1 MNKYNQYI
9 KSINYLKRNKFV
21 EDKKAK
27 SLAFFFKGKPQNT
40 ILDKNLIETGK
51 IISNFLNKNLR
62 INLHKSPKSNYHD
75 MIIFQRRGTHV
86 LPHKHPIG
94 GETIHMI
101 EGKLKVIL
109 FDSRGR
115 LIKTAIMEKN
125 KNFIFRVPGKIFHSY
140 KIISKLAIYHEDKNG
155 PFIKDSGLIYPKW
168 L

>member
-1 MNKYNQYI
+1 MNKFNQYI
-9 KSINYLKRNKFV
+9 RSIEYLKKNKFI
-21 EDKKAK
+21 ENKKAK
-27 SLAFFFKGKPQNT
+27 SLTYFFKGKPQNT
-40 ILDKNLIETGK
+40 ILTKDLIKKGK

-62 INLHKSPKSNYHD
+62 INLHKSAKSNYHD
-75 MIIFQRRGTHV
+75 MVIFQRRGTHV

-109 FDSRGR
+109 FDQKGK
-115 LIKTAIMEKN
+115 LVKTVIMEKN

-155 PFIKDSGLIYPKW
+155 PFIKDSGIIYPKW

>member
-1 MNKYNQYI
+1 MNKFNQYI
-9 KSINYLKRNKFV
+9 RSIKYLKKNKFIKN
-21 EDKKAK
+21 KKVK
-27 SLAFFFKGKPQNT
+27 SLTYFFKGKLQNV
-40 ILDKNLIETGK
+40 ILTKDLIKKGK

-62 INLHKSPKSNYHD
+62 INLHKSVKSNYHD

-109 FDSRGR
+109 FDQKGK
-115 LIKTAIMEKN
+115 LVKTVIMEKN
-125 KNFIFRVPGKIFHSY
+125 KNFIFRVSGKIFHSY

-155 PFIKDSGLIYPKW
+155 PFIKDSGIIYPKW

>member
-1 MNKYNQYI
+1 
-9 KSINYLKRNKFV
+9 
-21 EDKKAK
+21 
-27 SLAFFFKGKPQNT
+27 
-40 ILDKNLIETGK
+40 
-51 IISNFLNKNLR
+51 
-62 INLHKSPKSNYHD
+62 

-125 KNFIFRVPGKIFHSY
+125 KNFIF
-140 KIISKLAIYHEDKNG
+140 ISKVKQFTDPNYFKAVEKLH
-155 PFIKDSGLIYPKW
+155 
-168 L
+168 